1 MNIIKQMFETPDT
14 PSGKK
19 RLNNLI
25 TRLGLGKKIKGD
37 LMKDVVS
44 GELGGGAS
52 TDVVKE
58 RWVSFDLSAL
68 GPVDFKDFTIYYP
81 TKLGYQVLNELCDM
95 FIGFAG
101 IPYTSGDG
109 YAVSGGVM
117 SIGELNN
124 IRKGVYPSDDRNFSV
139 VALKFRETDN
149 NNNIFIDIVGGA
161 PQHGYYGGLG
171 KLNMFY
177 QQLLDHPYWINNT
190 KEERLVLT
198 ILLYSQIIPIQHL
211 DEEDILSQLE
221 QGLINFGPWL
231 SANIPEGLVDM
242 MKIKYVNKQEEL
254 NKVIDYVTNYTG
266 R

>member
-1 MNIIKQMFETPDT
+1 MKLAELLNVDT
-14 PSGKK
+14 TKENWFKLLSKK
-19 RLNNLI
+19 GINPKTVNA
-25 TRLGLGKKIKGD
+25 
-37 LMKDVVS
+37 VS
-44 GELGGGAS
+44 KGGGGGDS

-58 RWVSFDLSAL
+58 RWVSLDLSAV

-109 YAVSGGVM
+109 HAISGGVM

-124 IRKGVYPSDDRNFSV
+124 IRKGVHPGDDKNFNV
-139 VALKFRETDN
+139 VALKFRETDNN

-161 PQHGYYGGLG
+161 PQHSYYGGLG
-171 KLNMFY
+171 NLNMFY

-198 ILLYSQIIPIQHL
+198 ILLYTQIILINRL
-211 DEEDILSQLE
+211 DEENILSQLE